1 MKKQWKKLFVLVC
14 MLAMGMM
21 LGVSASAAS
30 KGSVSA
36 SAGVSASGA
45 STIKCYLIGNSNV
58 KVYSDSSFTRQCG
71 TVFPSDEIT
80 LLSATS
86 SYSWIS
92 YPISGGRTKKGYI
105 RNSAIVTAVSGY
117 VYTAKGKVLAYR
129 RPNGAY
135 YGYIA
140 AGDRVLVLG
149 TWGNY
154 TQVRY
159 PVSTGYKLA
168 FVRTSD
174 VNTWIKGKGNTQ
186 SPSSLSSPVPSGAK
200 FSRKTWDGNGYWY
213 HDINRGIYYG
223 MPVYAIADGVVTY
236 KQAYRSYSGTKYL
249 TSYGNYIEFRSNDGV
264 YAAKYCHL
272 SAFRGASQWI
282 PTSRSKRVSGSSG
295 TYAIGSRSVRRGEVI
310 GYIGTSGNSSGTHLH
325 FELRKNGYRIDPTSV
340 IGGLL

>member
-36 SAGVSASGA
+36 SSGVSASAA

-117 VYTAKGKVLAYR
+117 VYTAKGKVPIMAISLLETVCSFLVPGEIIRKCAIRYR
-129 RPNGAY
+129 RDTNW
-135 YGYIA
+135 
-140 AGDRVLVLG
+140 RL
-149 TWGNY
+149 
-154 TQVRY
+154 
-159 PVSTGYKLA
+159 
-168 FVRTSD
+168 
-174 VNTWIKGKGNTQ
+174 
-186 SPSSLSSPVPSGAK
+186 
-200 FSRKTWDGNGYWY
+200 
-213 HDINRGIYYG
+213 
-223 MPVYAIADGVVTY
+223 
-236 KQAYRSYSGTKYL
+236 
-249 TSYGNYIEFRSNDGV
+249 
-264 YAAKYCHL
+264 
-272 SAFRGASQWI
+272 
-282 PTSRSKRVSGSSG
+282 
-295 TYAIGSRSVRRGEVI
+295 
-310 GYIGTSGNSSGTHLH
+310 
-325 FELRKNGYRIDPTSV
+325 FELQM
-340 IGGLL
+340 